1 MQEKYSVINR
11 MIESGEVK
19 LALGRLSEELKQT
32 SEDAFLYYLSGKAQM
47 KLGNWGKALSD
58 FLHSEQLD
66 DNSPAVESR
75 KMLEDIMQFYNKD
88 MYNQ

>member
-1 MQEKYSVINR
+1 MQEKHRDINR
-11 MIESGEVK
+11 MIESGEVE
-19 LALGRLSEELKQT
+19 LALARLAVELRQT

-47 KLGNWGKALSD
+47 KLGNWGKAISD

-66 DNSPAVESR
+66 EDSPAVESR

>member
-32 SEDAFLYYLSGKAQM
+32 SEDAFLYYLSGKAQIR
-47 KLGNWGKALSD
+47 KLG
-58 FLHSEQLD
+58 
-66 DNSPAVESR
+66 
-75 KMLEDIMQFYNKD
+75 
-88 MYNQ
+88 